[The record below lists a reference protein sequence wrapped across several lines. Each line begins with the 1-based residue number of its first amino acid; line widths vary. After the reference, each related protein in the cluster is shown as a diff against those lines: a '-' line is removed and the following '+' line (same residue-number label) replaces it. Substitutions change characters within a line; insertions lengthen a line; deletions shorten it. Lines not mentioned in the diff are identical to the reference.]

1 MKKLNLVGIT
11 VMSAMLLT
19 ACSGSG
25 GSYETLEDLKA
36 AVEKA
41 GVDCEPDNS
50 VTEVDFS
57 GKAMTCNSANILYV
71 YKDPDM
77 MQQWIEM
84 VDEDRQ
90 GIIEAHWVIGKD
102 WIVISNEETAN
113 KLQPKIGGEV
123 IQIGSE

>member
-1 MKKLNLVGIT
+1 
-11 VMSAMLLT
+11 MSAMLLT

-25 GSYETLEDLKA
+25 GSYETLEDLKD

-50 VTEVDFS
+50 VTEVDVS

-84 VDEDRQ
+84 VDEERQ